1 MTEIGQFSAQWRA
14 EMALRIEEATRP
26 RLEAAE
32 KLTGPLPARPKIRLR
47 LEAGAIYAVNP
58 RYEGDRR
65 IPAEW
70 GHHDLPVPDR
80 RRTSGIVKRSR

>member
-32 KLTGPLPARPKIRLR
+32 KLTGPLPGRPRIRLQ
-47 LEAGAIYAVNP
+47 LEAGAVYAVNP
-58 RYEGDRR
+58 RYEGDR
-65 IPAEW
+65 PMPLDW
-70 GHHDLPVPDR
+70 GHFDLPALKRPPR
-80 RRTSGIVKRSR
+80 RSLFKRRI